1 MPISSAPFINQPTG
15 TLLERRHHPG
25 PLPKPLFFHAQH
37 QLSQT
42 NDMSFRTMDGEE
54 RQSLIPRPGS
64 FAATGGGGGSVD
76 HHAQF
81 CELVGVRPLNHPHE
95 ESHRAHPQSLYVRAV
110 DRRRGQNLTYMFT
123 ATLVNTLLLTQVV
136 LGAAL
141 TGLGASNSSRV
152 LITIFGALN
161 TVIAGVVAFLKSRGQ
176 PMRARMFRDDLSR
189 VVDEIENSAVMWYG
203 ISNGVHGYGAIDTDE
218 QVTVRGEVARLTR
231 LYDKAVKNN
240 TLNDPDM
247 YSANG
252 PGDSFSAGLR
262 KAGGAP
268 AVPGPAMTT
277 AVVPIGFSA
286 GAAPPPAPPAD
297 PDASPACEAPDPAKA
312 KSDTNKDKG
321 PNAPEKADSSPATTP
336 AATPAPEGA
345 GPSGDVKPA
354 DAPATTPATET
365 TTPPVD
371 DKPASAA
378 AAAASSPPPLKSLP
392 SHVSKDPDE
401 SPASS
406 ASPPKREASTKRD
419 ASTKREAS
427 SKREAS

>member
-1 MPISSAPFINQPTG
+1 
-15 TLLERRHHPG
+15 
-25 PLPKPLFFHAQH
+25 
-37 QLSQT
+37 
-42 NDMSFRTMDGEE
+42 MSFRTMDGEE

-64 FAATGGGGGSVD
+64 FAATGGCGGDSVD

-81 CELVGVRPLNHPHE
+81 CELVGVRPLNYPLG

-203 ISNGVHGYGAIDTDE
+203 ISNGVHGYGAIDTDD

-268 AVPGPAMTT
+268 AVPGPTVNT
-277 AVVPIGFSA
+277 AVVPPGFSA
-286 GAAPPPAPPAD
+286 GALPPPAPPAD
-297 PDASPACEAPDPAKA
+297 PDASPACKGPDPAKA
-312 KSDTNKDKG
+312 KSNTSKD
-321 PNAPEKADSSPATTP
+321 NDSDAPKKADPAPAATP
-336 AATPAPEGA
+336 AATPAPEDA
-345 GPSGDVKPA
+345 GPATEARPDDAKPA
-354 DAPATTPATET
+354 DAPGAPATTPAAET
-365 TTPPVD
+365 A
-371 DKPASAA
+371 KPAA
-378 AAAASSPPPLKSLP
+378 AAAAVAASPPPPLTSLP
-392 SHVSKDPDE
+392 SYVSKDPDE

-406 ASPPKREASTKRD
+406 ASPPKREASAKRD
-419 ASTKREAS
+419 ASTKREES
-427 SKREAS
+427 TKREASKKPLDDGSNV